1 MKKKWISAL
10 LSGWS
15 LLFLAGCGST
25 QAAVSAVQPA
35 MEPTPAS
42 VETAES
48 VPKEETG
55 STPAPL
61 QKDEWRTLDEEEMEG
76 LWDSLGGNEAEYV
89 VCWVAK
95 DDPDNK
101 IALLFARDPES
112 LITRIGYYQTDNVV
126 TYRIGKITTDDDTCC
141 RIFFSEE
148 LSPQEEIDEETLSPV
163 MEYEPVE
170 EETSMLLDLGEAGDG
185 MLELVGFEP
194 AGAFQDPYAY
204 PGILYAV

>member
-76 LWDSLGGNEAEYV
+76 LWDSLGGNE
-89 VCWVAK
+89 
-95 DDPDNK
+95 
-101 IALLFARDPES
+101 S
-112 LITRIGYYQTDNVV
+112 
-126 TYRIGKITTDDDTCC
+126 
-141 RIFFSEE
+141 
-148 LSPQEEIDEETLSPV
+148 
-163 MEYEPVE
+163 
-170 EETSMLLDLGEAGDG
+170 DG
-185 MLELVGFEP
+185 
-194 AGAFQDPYAY
+194 
-204 PGILYAV
+204 